1 MRFRTMMMIT
11 TVTKRTVR
19 ERLSAQLHTKRGVP
33 AAASASPIA
42 TIVIIVIILFVV
54 IIVIILSVVIVI
66 IAIIVIINIA
76 QYYQQPSSTYLSMI
90 VFVRIKGRPG
100 LLFFYSMVL

>member
-1 MRFRTMMMIT
+1 MRMRTMMMIT

-33 AAASASPIA
+33 AAASASPIT
-42 TIVIIVIILFVV
+42 TIVIIVIILF
-54 IIVIILSVVIVI
+54 VVIVI

-76 QYYQQPSSTYLSMI
+76 QYYQQPSSTYLSII
-90 VFVRIKGRPG
+90 VFVRIKGTPG
-100 LLFFYSMVL
+100 WLFFYSTVL

>member
-54 IIVIILSVVIVI
+54 IVI

>member
-1 MRFRTMMMIT
+1 MRMRTMMMIT

-33 AAASASPIA
+33 AAASASPIT
-42 TIVIIVIILFVV
+42 TIVIIVIILF
-54 IIVIILSVVIVI
+54 VVIVI

-100 LLFFYSMVL
+100 LLFFYSTVL

>member
-1 MRFRTMMMIT
+1 MTTMRMRTMMMIT

-33 AAASASPIA
+33 AAASASPIT

-54 IIVIILSVVIVI
+54 

-76 QYYQQPSSTYLSMI
+76 QYYQQPSAHI
-90 VFVRIKGRPG
+90 FP
-100 LLFFYSMVL
+100 

>member
-1 MRFRTMMMIT
+1 MRLRTMMMIT

-33 AAASASPIA
+33 AAASASPIT
-42 TIVIIVIILFVV
+42 TIVIIVIILF
-54 IIVIILSVVIVI
+54 VVIVI

-100 LLFFYSMVL
+100 LLFFYSTVL

>member
-1 MRFRTMMMIT
+1 MRTMMMIT
-11 TVTKRTVR
+11 TVTKRTLR

-33 AAASASPIA
+33 AAASASPIT
-42 TIVIIVIILFVV
+42 TIVIIVIILF
-54 IIVIILSVVIVI
+54 VVIVI

-100 LLFFYSMVL
+100 LLFFYSTVL

>member
-1 MRFRTMMMIT
+1 MRLRTMMMIT

-33 AAASASPIA
+33 AAASASPI
-42 TIVIIVIILFVV
+42 TTIVIIVIIVIILFVV
-54 IIVIILSVVIVI
+54 IVIIV
-66 IAIIVIINIA
+66 IIVIINIA

-100 LLFFYSMVL
+100 LLFFYSTVL

>member
-1 MRFRTMMMIT
+1 MRLRTMMMIT

-33 AAASASPIA
+33 AAASASPI
-42 TIVIIVIILFVV
+42 TTIVIILFVV
-54 IIVIILSVVIVI
+54 IAI

-100 LLFFYSMVL
+100 LLFFYSTVL

>member
-33 AAASASPIA
+33 AAASASPIT
-42 TIVIIVIILFVV
+42 TIVIIVIILF
-54 IIVIILSVVIVI
+54 VVIVI

>member
-1 MRFRTMMMIT
+1 MTMRMRTMMMIT

-33 AAASASPIA
+33 AAASASPIT
-42 TIVIIVIILFVV
+42 TIVIIVIILF
-54 IIVIILSVVIVI
+54 VVIVI

-100 LLFFYSMVL
+100 LLFFYSTVL

>member
-1 MRFRTMMMIT
+1 MTTMRLRTMMMIT

-33 AAASASPIA
+33 AAASASPIT
-42 TIVIIVIILFVV
+42 TIVIIVIILF
-54 IIVIILSVVIVI
+54 VVIVI

-100 LLFFYSMVL
+100 LLFFYSTVL

>member
-1 MRFRTMMMIT
+1 MRLRTMMMIT

-33 AAASASPIA
+33 AAASASPIT
-42 TIVIIVIILFVV
+42 TIVIIVIILF
-54 IIVIILSVVIVI
+54 VVIVI

>member
-1 MRFRTMMMIT
+1 MMRLRTMMMIT

-33 AAASASPIA
+33 AAASASPIT
-42 TIVIIVIILFVV
+42 TIVIIVIILF
-54 IIVIILSVVIVI
+54 VVIVI

-100 LLFFYSMVL
+100 LLFFYSTVL

>member
-1 MRFRTMMMIT
+1 MMRLRTMMMIT

-33 AAASASPIA
+33 AAASASPIT

-54 IIVIILSVVIVI
+54 IVI
-66 IAIIVIINIA
+66 IASIVVINIA
-76 QYYQQPSSTYLSMI
+76 QYYQQPSAYI
-90 VFVRIKGRPG
+90 FP
-100 LLFFYSMVL
+100 

>member
-1 MRFRTMMMIT
+1 MRMRTMMMIT

-33 AAASASPIA
+33 AAASASPIT
-42 TIVIIVIILFVV
+42 TIVIIVTILF
-54 IIVIILSVVIVI
+54 VVIVI